1 MTYNKEGIPSHRLVG
16 LVYLVDLVYPVSLVQ
31 PNNQDKPNN
40 SLLPLADIFNIL
52 LARIIH
58 ECHRE
63 AFETEAR
70 RGFSQVRPTRRTLSP
85 SRRPNEKSPAG
96 REDRT
101 TQQVFMNGPG

>member
-1 MTYNKEGIPSHRLVG
+1 MTYSREGISSHRLVG
-16 LVYLVDLVYPVSLVQ
+16 LVYLVDLIYPVSLVQ
-31 PNNQDKPNN
+31 PNNRDKPNKN
-40 SLLPLADIFNIL
+40 LLPLADMFNIL

-70 RGFSQVRPTRRTLSP
+70 RGFSQLGQRRRTGGP
-85 SRRPNEKSPAG
+85 SRRPNEKSLAG

-101 TQQVFMNGPG
+101 T